1 MYYVYGVSG
10 QSLLLETT
18 DSMIFSLCVPYIDS
32 EHLEGTQHSSGNR
45 SSVCEE
51 DITEQWCPSCE
62 CMYMYMYAVYCLV
75 HVEIIC
81 TCTYMY
87 KFMHTFSSSIHAS
100 VSGTKAQLCCFY
112 E

>member
-18 DSMIFSLCVPYIDS
+18 DSMIFSLCVPYTDS

-75 HVEIIC
+75 EINVYLL
-81 TCTYMY
+81 TCRNHMYMY
-87 KFMHTFSSSIHAS
+87 IHI
-100 VSGTKAQLCCFY
+100 
-112 E
+112 